1 MSKIITIGR
10 QFGSGGRELG
20 KRLADE
26 LGLRYYDKEIL
37 SEIAN
42 QTSMSEEYVSNII
55 EQAPKRSYPITIG
68 HSFAFS
74 DNYYMMQM
82 QSVYL
87 AQDKIIRQLA
97 SDSDCI
103 IIGRCAD
110 YILRDMNPCRIFV
123 YASMQSRIDRC
134 IQRALEGENITE
146 KEMKKKIN
154 EIDKN
159 RSRYYGFYTGRT
171 WGDINNYD
179 VCINT
184 SGKVIKDLVPGI
196 AKLLG

>member
-1 MSKIITIGR
+1 MNKIITIGR

-20 KRLADE
+20 KRLSDE
-26 LGLRYYDKEIL
+26 LGIRYYDKEIL
-37 SEIAN
+37 AEIAN
-42 QTSMSEEYVSNII
+42 QTSMSEEYISNII

-68 HSFAFS
+68 NTFAFS

-123 YASMQSRIDRC
+123 YSSMQSRVERC
-134 IQRALEGENITE
+134 ITRAAEGENISE

-159 RSRYYGFYTGRT
+159 RSKYYEFYTGRT

-184 SGKVIKDLVPGI
+184 SDKVIKDLVPGI